1 MTDKDGNYRY
11 NIRVYGDG
19 GMCKYIPPIPKNA
32 IFLNMKAAI
41 QRLEKIART
50 KTRPDF
56 TLLGPEGLLASQT
69 SFASYS
75 SHHSVQFRVA
85 RIESVEDRQ
94 QVSKVIEGRQDR
106 YDIFINA
113 IKTECFESL
122 DLCVKKK
129 SCEMDSPDLGE
140 QELQML
146 QKQKPN
152 ELLMSCL
159 LGQRQSLLVEKY
171 IKKLIREEDPTVGDL
186 VEAFSQNLRF
196 FVRNERASYITSALI
211 KVSDQAA
218 RHLAE
223 HCLHNISKLLKNK
236 VAVKILQ
243 ALAGVSVQFSN
254 YFVNFYRQNFLR
266 LKDSKTAGLLVNKAL
281 LKTDDRSSIEQL
293 VEKTRREVLL
303 NPWGV
308 KELLRP
314 LSSILNRCELESSEG
329 LLLAII
335 PHINWFLDDK
345 IGNYSVQELLQPK
358 FAAHSRAIHRGLLSN
373 PSFLMFT
380 EKHRKPVLLAATEHP
395 SNEKLLTNLVLDL
408 CADIQNFKKVISSR
422 CSSNILLITLASIGS
437 PEVHNRVFEAALFLN
452 SSGPTARGG
461 MISEEPGS
469 IEWFV
474 GMMNEFLKLKEKHR
488 E

>member
-11 NIRVYGDG
+11 NIRVNGDG
-19 GMCKYIPPIPKNA
+19 GMCKYIPPVPKNA
-32 IFLNMKAAI
+32 IFLNMKVAI

-75 SHHSVQFRVA
+75 SQHTVPIRVV
-85 RIESVEDRQ
+85 RIESIEDRP

-106 YDIFINA
+106 FDKFLNA

-129 SCEMDSPDLGE
+129 SCDMNSPDLGE

-146 QKQKPN
+146 QNQKPY

-159 LGQRQSLLVEKY
+159 LGQQQSLLVEKY

-186 VEAFSQNLRF
+186 VETFSQNLRF

-218 RHLAE
+218 HHLAE

-236 VAVKILQ
+236 VAVKVLQ
-243 ALAGVSVQFSN
+243 TLAGVSVQFSN
-254 YFVNFYRQNFLR
+254 YFVNYYRQNFLR

-293 VEKTRREVLL
+293 AEKARREVQL

-314 LSSILNRCELESSEG
+314 LSSILYRCELESSKG
-329 LLLAII
+329 LILAII
-335 PHINWFLDDK
+335 PHINWLLGDK

-358 FAAHSRAIHRGLLSN
+358 FAAFSPTIHREMLSN

-380 EKHRKPVLLAATEHP
+380 EKHRKVVLLAASEHL

-408 CADIQNFKKVISSR
+408 CADIQAFKKVVSR
-422 CSSNILLITLASIGS
+422 RSSSNILLITLASIGS
-437 PEVHNRVFEAALFLN
+437 PEVHNRVFEAALILK
-452 SSGPTARGG
+452 SSGPTARGE
-461 MISEEPGS
+461 MINEEPGS

-474 GMMNEFLKLKEKHR
+474 SMMNEFMKLKEKQS